1 MRQYL
6 TLANFNQFLGM
17 DGGGLAGLVLASEL
31 ARAGIDVLVVEKHEY
46 PFHRVCGEYVSN
58 ETLPLLRRLGLDPF
72 SLGAV
77 AIGRLRLTSPA
88 GRALDYPLASGGFG
102 LSRYTLDRAL
112 YQLAQAQGA
121 KFSLKTTVA
130 SYGPTPNGAATKV
143 RLANGKVLT
152 APMVVSA
159 HGKRA
164 NLDQQ
169 RAFFRQRS
177 PYIGVKYHLRTTLHP
192 DDLIALHNFA
202 DGYCGVSRVEDGAYC
217 LCYLAK
223 RDLLRRHGTIA
234 KMEAE
239 VLHRN
244 PHLHQLWQN
253 SEFLFDQ
260 PKVINEVSFAPKT
273 LFESGSIMC
282 GDSAGMIA
290 PLCGNGMA
298 MAMHAAHLL
307 AGLLVR
313 HLRGP
318 LARAGLEREYAQ
330 HWHQLF
336 GTRLLAGRTIQRFFG
351 DPRLTEL
358 LLRTAGSVPPVARW
372 LIGLTHGRP
381 F

>member
-1 MRQYL
+1 
-6 TLANFNQFLGM
+6 M
-17 DGGGLAGLVLASEL
+17 DHEVIVVGGGLAGLVLANEL
-31 ARAGIDVLVVEKHEY
+31 AQAGIDVLVVERHEY

-72 SLGAV
+72 GHGAV
-77 AIGRLRLTSPA
+77 AIQRLRITSPA

-102 LSRYTLDRAL
+102 LSRYTLDHAL

-121 KFSLKTTVA
+121 KFRLKTIVA
-130 SYGPTPNGAATKV
+130 NYGPALTGAVSEV
-143 RLANGKVLT
+143 RLADGKVLT
-152 APMVVSA
+152 APLVVSA

-164 NLDQQ
+164 NLDQS

-177 PYIGVKYHLRTTLHP
+177 PYVGVKYHLRTDLHP
-192 DDLIALHNFA
+192 ADLIALHNFA
-202 DGYCGVSRVEDGAYC
+202 DGYCGISRVEDGIYC

-234 KMEAE
+234 KMETE

-244 PHLHQLWQN
+244 PHLRHLWQN
-253 SEFLFDQ
+253 SEFLFAQ

-273 LFESGSIMC
+273 LFEPGTIMC

-330 HWHQLF
+330 QWRGLF
-336 GTRLLAGRTIQRFFG
+336 ANRLLAGRTIQRFFG
-351 DPRLTEL
+351 NPRLTEL

-372 LIGLTHGRP
+372 LIGLTHGQP